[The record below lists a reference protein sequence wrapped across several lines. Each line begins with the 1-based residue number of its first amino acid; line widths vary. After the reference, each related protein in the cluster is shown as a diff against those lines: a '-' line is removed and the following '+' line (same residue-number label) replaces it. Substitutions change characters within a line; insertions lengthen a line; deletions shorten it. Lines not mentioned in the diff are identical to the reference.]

1 MRRRRPRSGAIAA
14 SAGRLATAMVAACF
28 LLAPTRLPAQ
38 TPVASEAAKA
48 AVGQWEFSNAD
59 RDRSC
64 ALTLRGTAAP
74 GGLALDW
81 ERKCAELF
89 PFTREVTAWT
99 VGAREA
105 IQLLDRSGKTL
116 LELTEVEGGL
126 YEGERPGEGLLFLQS
141 VAAGSAER
149 TPEQMA
155 GDWAFVRGT
164 GKPICTVTLVNA
176 AAGPEHFAL
185 RLKPGCDAL
194 VARFG
199 PTTWRMDRGQLVLMP
214 KAGEP
219 WRFEESDAMTWRRI
233 PEGRQP
239 LQLVR
244 Q

>member
-1 MRRRRPRSGAIAA
+1 VIARET
-14 SAGRLATAMVAACF
+14 SALRIALIAGGLW
-28 LLAPTRLPAQ
+28 LAPQFACAQ
-38 TPVASEAAKA
+38 APPASEAAKA

-64 ALTLRGTAAP
+64 TLTLRGTPAP

-81 ERKCAELF
+81 ERKCGELF
-89 PFTREVTAWT
+89 PFTREATAWT

-105 IQLLDRSGKTL
+105 IHLLDRAGRTL
-116 LELTEVEGGL
+116 LELSEVEGGL
-126 YEGERPGEGLLFLQS
+126 YEGERPGEGILFLQS
-141 VAAGSAER
+141 VAAGAAER

-164 GKPICTVTLVNA
+164 GKPICTMTLVNST
-176 AAGPEHFAL
+176 AGPETLTL

-194 VARFG
+194 VTRFG
-199 PTTWRMDRGQLVLMP
+199 PVSWRMDRGQLVLMA

-219 WRFEESDAMTWRRI
+219 WRFEEADAMTWRRI

>member
-1 MRRRRPRSGAIAA
+1 MAAYAGPLRTALIA
-14 SAGRLATAMVAACF
+14 GWVV
-28 LLAPTRLPAQ
+28 LAPQSLSAQ
-38 TPVASEAAKA
+38 TPPSGEAAKA

-64 ALTLRGTAAP
+64 TLTLRGAAAP

-89 PFTREVTAWT
+89 PFTREIAAWT

-105 IQLLDRSGKTL
+105 IQLLDRSGRPM

-155 GDWAFVRGT
+155 GDWAFIRET
-164 GKPICTVTLVNA
+164 GKPICAVTLANT
-176 AAGPEHFAL
+176 AAGPERLAL
-185 RLKPGCDAL
+185 RLKPGCDAF
-194 VARFG
+194 VTRFG
-199 PTTWRMDRGQLVLMP
+199 PAAWRMDRGQLVLMP

-219 WRFEESDAMTWRRI
+219 WRFEESDSMTWRRI

-239 LQLVR
+239 LHLVR

>member
-1 MRRRRPRSGAIAA
+1 VIAA
-14 SAGRLATAMVAACF
+14 QTSALRAA
-28 LLAPTRLPAQ
+28 LIAVGLWLAPQFACAQ
-38 TPVASEAAKA
+38 PPPASEAAKA

-64 ALTLRGTAAP
+64 TLTLRGTPAP

-89 PFTREVTAWT
+89 PFTREATAWT
-99 VGAREA
+99 VGAGEA
-105 IQLLDRSGKTL
+105 IHLLDRSGRTL
-116 LELTEVEGGL
+116 LELSEVEGGL
-126 YEGERPGEGLLFLQS
+126 YEGERPGEGILFLQS
-141 VAAGSAER
+141 VAAGAAER

-155 GDWAFVRGT
+155 GDWGFVRGT
-164 GKPICTVTLVNA
+164 GKPICTMTLVNA
-176 AAGPEHFAL
+176 TAGPETLTL

-194 VARFG
+194 VTRFG
-199 PTTWRMDRGQLVLMP
+199 PVSWRMDRGQLVLMP

-219 WRFEESDAMTWRRI
+219 WRFEEADAMTWRRI

>member
-1 MRRRRPRSGAIAA
+1 MTHRRPQSGATAA
-14 SAGRLATAMVAACF
+14 NAGRLRIAAVTGCL
-28 LLAPTRLPAQ
+28 LLAPQGSAAQ
-38 TPVASEAAKA
+38 TPAASDAAKA

-64 ALTLRGTAAP
+64 TLTLRGTAAP

-89 PFTREVTAWT
+89 PFTREATAWT

-105 IQLLDRSGKTL
+105 IQMLDRSGKTL

-126 YEGERPGEGLLFLQS
+126 YEGERPGEGLLFMQS
-141 VAAGSAER
+141 VAAGATER
-149 TPEQMA
+149 TAEQMA

-164 GKPICTVTLVNA
+164 GKPICTLTLVND
-176 AAGPEHFAL
+176 AAGPERLAL
-185 RLKPGCDAL
+185 RVKPGCDAL
-194 VARFG
+194 VTRFA
-199 PTTWRMDRGQLVLMP
+199 PAAWRMDRGQLVLMP
-214 KAGEP
+214 KSGEP
-219 WRFEESDAMTWRRI
+219 WRFEESDSMTWRRI

>member
-1 MRRRRPRSGAIAA
+1 MRRRGPTSVATTANAGRIAIALV
-14 SAGRLATAMVAACF
+14 AGCL
-28 LLAPTRLPAQ
+28 LLAPQSLSAQ
-38 TPVASEAAKA
+38 TPAAGEAAKA

-105 IQLLDRSGKTL
+105 IQLLDRSGKTM

-141 VAAGSAER
+141 VASGSAER

-164 GKPICTVTLVNA
+164 GKPICAVTLANT
-176 AAGPEHFAL
+176 AAGPEHLAL

-194 VARFG
+194 VSRFG
-199 PTTWRMDRGQLVLMP
+199 PVSWRMDRGQLVLMP

-219 WRFEESDAMTWRRI
+219 WRFEESDSMTWRRI

>member
-1 MRRRRPRSGAIAA
+1 MRRRRPTGEAKAA
-14 SAGRLATAMVAACF
+14 GTARLRTAVVAGCLVLAPQGVAA
-28 LLAPTRLPAQ
+28 Q
-38 TPVASEAAKA
+38 TSPASEAAKA

-64 ALTLRGTAAP
+64 ALTLRGTAAS

-89 PFTREVTAWT
+89 PFTRDVTAWT

-105 IQLLDRSGKTL
+105 IQLLDRAGRTM

-126 YEGERPGEGLLFLQS
+126 YEGERPGEGILFMQS

-149 TPEQMA
+149 TAEQVA
-155 GDWAFVRGT
+155 GDWAFVRAT
-164 GKPICTVTLVNA
+164 GKPICTVTLANT
-176 AAGPEHFAL
+176 AAGPERLTL
-185 RLKPGCDAL
+185 RLKPGCEAL

-199 PTTWRMDRGQLVLMP
+199 PVAWRMDRGQLLLIP

-219 WRFEESDAMTWRRI
+219 WRFEESDSMTWRRI
-233 PEGRQP
+233 PEGRDP

>member
-1 MRRRRPRSGAIAA
+1 MTAANADRLLTALIAGCFA
-14 SAGRLATAMVAACF
+14 LAAQAA
-28 LLAPTRLPAQ
+28 PAQ
-38 TPVASEAAKA
+38 TPPASEAAKA

-64 ALTLRGTAAP
+64 TLTLRGAAAP

-89 PFTREVTAWT
+89 PFTREVAAWT
-99 VGAREA
+99 VGSREA
-105 IQLLDRSGKTL
+105 IQLLDRSGRPV

-141 VAAGSAER
+141 VAAGAAER

-164 GKPICTVTLVNA
+164 GKPICVVTLANT
-176 AAGPEHFAL
+176 AAGPETLAL
-185 RLKPGCDAL
+185 RLKPGCDTL
-194 VARFG
+194 VTRFG
-199 PTTWRMDRGQLVLMP
+199 PASWRMDRGQLVLMP

-219 WRFEESDAMTWRRI
+219 WRFEESDSMTWRRI